1 MVKQFSANHTMEYYS
16 VIERSELSSYKKT
29 WLNLKFILLNER
41 SQFEEK
47 LYTKWFQL
55 YDILEKAK
63 L

>member
-1 MVKQFSANHTMEYYS
+1 MDKQISANHTMEYYS
-16 VIERSELSSYKKT
+16 VIESSELSSYKKT